1 MHSIIDKQKPLPL
14 TVDDRYFIE
23 EVDKIVAPDDDI
35 DDLVIGAIH
44 AVLQKIAFIE
54 DTIENVTG
62 KGEWSF
68 NTDFYPIN
76 KKDYAIFCYAP
87 LDDETQYAPVLVT
100 KALLTD
106 AFYGT
111 VSERNFKKVFKDV
124 KKVPLTELFATLTPI
139 FDAKGY
145 IKKAVNTFSEMWADL
160 EAFMKSKPD
169 VFAYDEGEGEY
180 VNKNELWDLSECRG
194 EHLAGSGV

>member
-14 TVDDRYFIE
+14 TVDDRYFIA

-35 DDLVIGAIH
+35 DDLVTGAIH

-76 KKDYAIFCYAP
+76 KKD
-87 LDDETQYAPVLVT
+87 
-100 KALLTD
+100 
-106 AFYGT
+106 
-111 VSERNFKKVFKDV
+111 
-124 KKVPLTELFATLTPI
+124 LFATLTPI
-139 FDAKGY
+139 FEAKGY

-169 VFAYDEGEGEY
+169 VFAYDEDEGEY

-194 EHLAGSGV
+194 EHLAGSGG